1 MSDDFDFDYSNSPLA
16 NSEFVR
22 QASAQGEIAAALN
35 NAGLRDT
42 IVAAHRE
49 GNEFAGDGTFANDI
63 MTLPYF
69 ELEARYGREV
79 AENRSQLQETVR
91 SQFNAQTADRTN
103 TQVLGDTALGVGTG
117 FVGLSGSLASGV
129 LQGAGAVDEYFNEEN
144 TGLGELGVA
153 TAETTTDLTDWMR
166 SFQSGELQERRRLS
180 GIEGKLDALD
190 SAAQEAREIADGGS
204 PLIAGA
210 RRIGRDILNTG
221 DRVLSDGAVAGDII
235 SEALGSLGPSAK
247 IASGTARLAGA
258 TIGRVTANETAQRVA
273 TTGGAAFGVGLS
285 EASGVLAEASQ
296 AVMQLSHE
304 QLSKGSDAYNAH
316 IEAGLTPDQAK
327 MRIAVETGR
336 EAFVRQLPAATAL
349 GLIAARFEASPIA
362 AFRGSS
368 LLNSMRQV
376 GAQALEETGQGS
388 IGKFNENIAVRNNA
402 DDTQQLHKGVGEA
415 AATGL
420 IAGAGMSGALAAP
433 SVGRQSV
440 TDAASLIGD
449 ALGSNTARSVRDGA
463 VNAAA
468 SVAETARTVAEPV
481 VNAVRDRAEGADT
494 QGRSEGAQAAR
505 DTVGAAIEAVETG
518 QASPELEAAVS
529 QPDTTPAPEG
539 VEGGSLLQT
548 ATVMAENLS
557 NRSFKPNPAQTA
569 YAAAQFS
576 RLKGMMQ
583 SMPAAVRNQVGKML
597 NSPQVRKLQADARKV
612 DLNSTQTAETEI
624 TTDVVSET
632 VSVAKTNPTNVN
644 PEVVGKILKES
655 GSNLSDNDIRVMEGA
670 SNIAQ
675 AVNNHTGRQVE
686 ISQGRNVGLTRIGQ
700 APKTELTQ
708 ETASRSLRV
717 EGYTDRRG
725 NDLRSIND
733 FAADIFEGAQSADGV
748 VINQEGQSVPVQN
761 VMQEFA
767 NFVEHMNNKVGA
779 LNNSFN
785 QNNEA
790 GRGPQM
796 SFRGLVGGTRFVE
809 ADQFKNP
816 VAYHRGNPNSVHFAQ
831 QVANDLDAAV
841 AVYNEVRNTFP
852 ELFGSFP
859 AAESTALLQD
869 SDAALEI
876 ESAVENQ
883 NNPTAIDE
891 TEDAVEA
898 PAEAVSEGEEQSQT
912 EEELRIEQ
920 EEILDLSESLNENNQ
935 SLGQKLINN
944 IVKVFPKFKG
954 KIRIKI
960 VSENSKELYQGD
972 DVNGKPMFAK
982 AAATYTPLGVHTVY
996 VTENTSEASIF
1007 HELRHVLDYLIFGSS
1022 LQKIAK
1028 KHRKKLSNFLNEK
1041 IKEGV
1046 IPNDIYFDNDAE
1058 LSNGL
1063 MSLYINDYFGL
1074 KDTFPDIAEFMDESF
1089 VSLDVFSEV
1098 LEFTLKEENTN
1109 EVSDE
1114 VGSTSDSE
1122 GDPVDSSETDSD
1134 VTATDEVSVDVE
1146 NNVETGAIE
1155 GDPNVEIDQADD
1167 ILKDKDG
1174 NPIKFYHGTN
1184 ALFDTFN
1191 DGAIFLTSRKGL
1203 ARKHVRRSEDG
1214 TPRLIEANARLTN
1227 PLSQQILN
1235 DQDPNAYW
1243 LQNALSITEAK
1254 KAGGFDSILIFND
1267 KESIVIA
1274 DRNDQVIQ
1282 INKDFDNTVTPEAQ
1296 ADANDLSETPTT
1308 RENIHKSFS
1317 ETYQKLDSDPAIDGL
1332 LDFVRKAEAGNL
1344 NRETLSVVRR
1354 LIGPLANQMN
1364 KRIADKRIKID
1375 GKNTTLVEALKDGKV
1390 QTFRQYRNT
1399 AIVDPA
1405 TGLYNQTML
1414 EQAGIA
1420 LVDWMM
1426 TATARD
1432 PSRLNE
1438 AMEDLGLTYDM
1449 VTEEQMTAIA
1459 YGLPP
1464 SQVKEQIAR
1473 DVLRMWNV
1481 RENLD
1486 APLGE
1491 LEGIVQGVVSE
1502 MLTTLAQF
1510 TTMVDGE
1517 KINMV
1522 SIEDIPTTVD
1532 GKVVTTQT
1540 LVVRGLRQIQKDAKA
1555 AGTNGELMTA
1565 RELLFGDIR
1574 ETYSI
1579 GTMINGVARTQA
1591 RSGVKLSSL
1600 EQAALKK
1607 IQDTPHFRDDNRV
1620 ALFEALGF
1628 ESLLNMLGYQNED
1641 NILNTTLKNSVK
1653 GKNLSIIRNLEDA
1666 DILIEALGDGKTP
1679 VFYPVSVSKV
1689 GRHQYQGVNP
1699 QSNKVLRALVTP
1711 TWSDLTFSK
1720 DDMDAFW
1727 LGVAQAADL
1736 YKVEKRD
1743 HNEILSEVSDQ
1754 FDAKFRPAVDM
1765 VKEWLR
1771 GGNINGAAFA
1781 NAMGVVEPQQIAAVH
1796 AVAEMEF
1803 AKENDAKGFRTS
1815 LSFEL
1820 DGLTNGAA
1828 NMMVHYGQ
1836 GEITQQ
1842 DFHNF
1847 NRIGLFLGRIGMT
1860 VNDFFKIGNKDLYEY
1875 DAEVSQANMFSKI
1888 KKENPETKEKYLAM
1902 GRFASYFGNFKIHD
1916 DDGSFEMTRNTTKSP
1931 MTKVNYGAK
1940 YTSVSASIAQD
1951 MILQFYKEIQN
1962 IPANINF
1969 DEYFGYPGIQ
1979 QDISLLFGDTLPTNL
1994 GNGAFEFPLTAI
2006 EFFRHNVSNTI
2017 GKILTESTQ
2026 TVIGKK
2032 IFEVNDMLVFS
2043 TNVQSQYLQLVFQ
2056 DRIEALAEQRATEG
2070 RIRRDKKTNKPI
2082 LADLSRRDYQS
2093 VVRELEAMSPI
2104 FVSDDQTLAIG
2115 GFQKQVSSL
2124 VLSSNMDGKLNQ
2136 KAYLPFPDDV
2146 GVRATPYSVI
2156 GSGDAMMMNYIFGS
2170 EGAPNDVLGIFDGLD
2185 VPVGKVKE
2193 YAPYVNEQVL
2203 KTWERDP
2210 LAMVTQ
2216 NYSGFLTQVGSNPL
2230 LELAFNMVKG
2240 RNKNS
2245 SVIASNATELLEQLN
2260 ERHRQNK
2267 TRKAVLKRIPLSV
2280 DQMGGSAVGFSRGEG
2295 KMDLSAINLEIRKEL
2310 KNTTTIRSNMNDL
2323 FEIYE
2328 GPVNSVFKFLNQN
2341 NTKNKVYKIIAPML
2355 SNIKVVFGTIFEL
2368 NTYRKEN
2375 FPDDGQVLEGIAQY
2389 DSINKIIFSTT
2400 QKTETVL
2407 HEMVHAATFNRVL
2420 AHYNGDTHDAVVRLE
2435 ALMEEFLALELNNR
2449 DYNEAKGA
2457 ILSQLAQ
2464 NDVASKAAAVN
2475 EFMAYA
2481 LTNQNIVKKLKNT
2494 ETRTIANLT
2503 KKIIDVMRR
2512 LMGGIPANM
2521 FDQVVF
2527 NTKVL
2532 NEPPIDNGGNGN
2544 GNDGDGGSNGEN
2556 TPSAENYTNF
2566 WIDLIKGYIDD
2577 VKQDV
2582 TSGRSSGRALRKF
2595 SEDADAVIDGYRQV
2609 GMLSNNNARRT
2620 FKAIHMVMAAEMEMD
2635 SNTVIAL
2642 TKVFQHIEANMTPDM
2657 FGSGPEAP
2665 QTYSAVINSF
2675 GQYKNGNV
2683 SDAVAVLLALSQT
2696 SSQFRAVLDQIPN
2709 PEGEAQVN
2717 GSLSSF
2723 LTQAT
2728 SGLMRK
2734 VMGSIETND
2743 RAVLDTM
2750 DALADSLI
2758 QMDAQREYTV
2768 MQKVTASF
2776 DAADSFVSGKMSD
2789 LSERVRAKNE
2799 EIKAS
2804 TRLGLAKTLFNLV
2817 TLGTNLL
2824 NKYSSEQT
2832 AETAKRITHMNVPV
2846 LSLVPIREFVSEI
2859 IGTDRINTAVVALM
2873 DEVNNRISGMRQAY
2887 REDLPGIL
2895 QNLFDTVP
2903 DAAQWSSMHTVLGK
2917 SDFTRFVDLTNL
2929 QGSMN
2934 LLEDTAR
2941 RQKRISELEQ
2951 AIDTNY
2957 LPYIA
2962 QDAKSK
2968 AKQLARFMNGEGA
2981 GNLLIRNAY
2990 AITKNLDGNFQEGM
3004 VEVID
3009 ELITMYALDQM
3020 DSDIREVTVQLWQNE
3035 PRAITGLITYIQGLN
3050 EAEDGKQG
3058 ITENA
3063 KLNAYKGF
3071 IPNHGDKD
3079 TRIIIDR
3086 DERASELEK
3095 RGYVKLSSFDGDM
3108 NTVFPRSYYVT
3119 TTRQGGAYSQGV
3131 MQNVHSTYRGVDI
3144 NTGLTVTGETSGFIS
3159 GDGVVENLVKTMT
3172 DPKFKLD
3179 NEKETLLPV
3188 FDETGNVSGFERGIN
3203 PDIYKT
3209 HMRQDENLAV
3219 MLGAW
3224 AGRHVEEMLADQYN
3238 RQLVDHLAD
3247 IWKNR
3252 EPGTE
3257 DLFINLKKTNDPIYA
3272 ESYRLIPKGIK
3283 DYMDEQF
3290 NGDGPMVR
3298 KDMVNLSV
3306 GYREASLADM
3316 WSGRTRLPVEVQE
3329 AVTKTAQF
3337 FMGRKAM
3344 KYLANGE
3351 QAFQGIVSSAKDIIV
3366 IRSLIVP
3373 FANTKSNVIQLATRG
3388 VPTKQIVRGFR
3399 SKLAEIE
3406 EYNKNVSKKIELKAR
3421 LRLAANNANQK
3432 RIIESQIQVIDD
3444 LNARMSIAPV
3454 VAAGA
3459 YKNLSEGITDL
3470 DVELSKGRIGDMIEN
3485 LANKLPESV
3494 GNVAKIGLV
3503 SKSTKIYQVANRATQ
3518 YGDFL
3523 AKSIYFDHLIAQ
3535 GLSETDA
3542 LSKINEEFV
3551 NFSVLPGRTRSY
3563 LETVGLTW
3571 FMAFKIRI
3579 AKIALQM
3586 LRDNPVR
3593 ALAINNALPD
3603 IGSPVQ
3609 DNILSV
3615 AVEGRLDYATGF
3627 EMLFSA
3633 PELNP
3638 WVNLLS
3644 E

>member
-1 MSDDFDFDYSNSPLA
+1 MSDEFNFDYTNSPLA
-16 NSEFVR
+16 NPEFVR
-22 QASAQGEIAAALN
+22 QASAQGQIAAALGD
-35 NAGLRDT
+35 AGTRDT
-42 IVAAHRE
+42 IVVANRE

-63 MTLPYF
+63 MTLSHA

-79 AENRSQLQETVR
+79 ADNRSSLQQTIR
-91 SQFNAQTADRTN
+91 DQYNAQTADRSGA
-103 TQVLGDTALGVGTG
+103 QVVGDTAAGVGAS
-117 FVGLSGSLASGV
+117 FVNLVGSLGGAAF
-129 LQGAGAVDEYFNEEN
+129 QGAGAVDEYFDPEN
-144 TGLGELGVA
+144 TGLGEFGVRYA
-153 TAETTTDLTDWMR
+153 QTGAEVGDFIR
-166 SFQSGELQERRRLS
+166 SFQSDELQERRRLS
-180 GIEGKLDALD
+180 GIEGQLDALD
-190 SAAQEAREIADGGS
+190 SAAQEARDIQSGES

-210 RRIGRDILNTG
+210 RRIGRDVLNTG
-221 DRVLSDGAVAGDII
+221 DRIFSDGAVAGDII
-235 SEALGSLGPSAK
+235 SEAIGSLGPSARL
-247 IASGTARLAGA
+247 AQGGARLVGA
-258 TIGRVTANETAQRVA
+258 TTGRLTTNETARRVAA
-273 TTGGAAFGVGLS
+273 TTGAATGVGIS
-285 EASGVLAEASQ
+285 EASGVQAEASQ
-296 AVMQLSHE
+296 AVLALSHE
-304 QLSKGSDAYNAH
+304 QLVQGSDTYNALL
-316 IEAGLTPDQAK
+316 EQGLTPEQAQ
-327 MRIAVETGR
+327 MRVAVETGR

-349 GLIAARFEASPIA
+349 GLIAARFETNPVG

-368 LLNSMRQV
+368 LLSSMRQV

-388 IGKFNENIAVRNNA
+388 IGKFNENVAVQNNA
-402 DDTQQLHKGVGEA
+402 DNSRALNEGLGEA

-420 IAGAGMSGALAAP
+420 IAGAGMAGVLAAP
-433 SVGRQSV
+433 GTGAQSV
-440 TDAASLIGD
+440 RNAADLIGD
-449 ALGSNTARSVRDGA
+449 AVGGRDFNDPIRNEIFGREGLGSRAA
-463 VNAAA
+463 NAAS
-468 SVAETARTVAEPV
+468 SVTETARNVAQPV
-481 VNAVRDRAEGADT
+481 INAVRDRAEGADT
-494 QGRSEGAQAAR
+494 QGRNEGAQAAR
-505 DTVGAAIEAVETG
+505 ESLEVVSEALETG
-518 QASPELEAAVS
+518 QFTAKVEAIVS
-529 QPDTTPAPEG
+529 EPDTTPIPENS
-539 VEGGSLLQT
+539 EGGSVLQNVSN
-548 ATVMAENLS
+548 AIEQFS
-557 NRSFKPNPAQTA
+557 NRSFKPSAAQTA
-569 YAAAQFS
+569 FAADQIS
-576 RLKGMMQ
+576 RLRG
-583 SMPAAVRNQVGKML
+583 SMETMPQAVRQAVQKMVT
-597 NSPQVRKLQADARKV
+597 SPQARRIEEEARKT
-612 DLNSTQTAETEI
+612 DLNTTQTAETEV
-624 TTDVVSET
+624 TADSVSET
-632 VSVAKTNPTNVN
+632 VSVARTNPTNVN
-644 PEVVGKILKES
+644 PEFTSKILKES
-655 GSNLSDNDIRVMEGA
+655 GSSLSDNDIRILEGA

-675 AVNNHTGRQVE
+675 VVNNHVGRQVE
-686 ISQGRNVGLTRIGQ
+686 ISEGRNIGLTRIGR
-700 APKTELTQ
+700 AEKTPLTQ

-725 NDLRSIND
+725 QDLRSIND
-733 FAADIFEGAQSADGV
+733 FAADIFQGAQSVDGV
-748 VINQEGQSVPVQN
+748 IINREGQSVPVAN
-761 VMQEFA
+761 VMQEFT
-767 NFVEHMNNKVGA
+767 NFVQHMNNKVDA
-779 LNNSFN
+779 LNRSF
-785 QNNEA
+785 QGNNDQ
-790 GRGPQM
+790 GRGP
-796 SFRGLVGGTRFVE
+796 SLGFRGLVGGTRFVE
-809 ADQFKNP
+809 ADQFNNP

-841 AVYNEVRNTFP
+841 AVYNEIRNTFP
-852 ELFGSFP
+852 ELFGSLP
-859 AAESTALLQD
+859 AAVSTDLLQD
-869 SDAALEI
+869 SDAVLEI

-883 NNPTAIDE
+883 DNPTAIDE
-891 TEDAVEA
+891 SDVLSDAPADGSAAVEEQNQEGETNDNVSDQVDSIADGEVDGVESSTESTDAV
-898 PAEAVSEGEEQSQT
+898 G
-912 EEELRIEQ
+912 
-920 EEILDLSESLNENNQ
+920 
-935 SLGQKLINN
+935 
-944 IVKVFPKFKG
+944 
-954 KIRIKI
+954 
-960 VSENSKELYQGD
+960 
-972 DVNGKPMFAK
+972 
-982 AAATYTPLGVHTVY
+982 
-996 VTENTSEASIF
+996 
-1007 HELRHVLDYLIFGSS
+1007 
-1022 LQKIAK
+1022 
-1028 KHRKKLSNFLNEK
+1028 
-1041 IKEGV
+1041 
-1046 IPNDIYFDNDAE
+1046 
-1058 LSNGL
+1058 
-1063 MSLYINDYFGL
+1063 
-1074 KDTFPDIAEFMDESF
+1074 
-1089 VSLDVFSEV
+1089 
-1098 LEFTLKEENTN
+1098 
-1109 EVSDE
+1109 
-1114 VGSTSDSE
+1114 
-1122 GDPVDSSETDSD
+1122 
-1134 VTATDEVSVDVE
+1134 TDEVSVDTE
-1146 NNVETGAIE
+1146 SNVETGAVE
-1155 GDPNVEIDQADD
+1155 GDPNVEIDQSDD
-1167 ILKDKDG
+1167 ILKDDDG

-1191 DGAIFLTSRKGL
+1191 DGGIFLTTRKGL
-1203 ARKHVRRSEDG
+1203 AREHARRGAEG

-1227 PLSQQILN
+1227 PLSQQIPN
-1235 DQDPNAYW
+1235 DQDPDAYW

-1254 KAGGFDSILIFND
+1254 EAGGFDSILIFND
-1267 KESIVIA
+1267 KEGMVIA

-1282 INKDFDNTVTPEAQ
+1282 TNKDFDNTVTPEAQ
-1296 ADANDLSETPTT
+1296 ADANDLTDTPDA
-1308 RENIHKSFS
+1308 RKNIHESFS
-1317 ETYQKLDSDPAIDGL
+1317 ETYQELDSDPAVDGL
-1332 LDFVRKAEAGNL
+1332 LDFVGKAEAGNL
-1344 NRETLSVVRR
+1344 NPETLSVARR

-1375 GKNTTLVEALKDGKV
+1375 GKNTTLVEALKAGEV

-1481 RENLD
+1481 RENPD

-1491 LEGIVQGVVSE
+1491 LEGIAQGVVSE

-1510 TTMVDGE
+1510 TTTVDGE

-1522 SIEDIPTTVD
+1522 SIEDVPTTVD

-1565 RELLFGDIR
+1565 REMLFGDIR
-1574 ETYSI
+1574 ETYSV
-1579 GTMINGVARTQA
+1579 GTPINGVARTQA

-1600 EQAALKK
+1600 EQSALKK
-1607 IQDTPHFRDDNRV
+1607 MQDTPHFRDEGRV
-1620 ALFEALGF
+1620 ALFEAIGF
-1628 ESLLNMLGYQNED
+1628 EPLLDMLGYQNED
-1641 NILNTTLKNSVK
+1641 GIINGTLKNSVK
-1653 GKNLSIIRNLEDA
+1653 GKNLSIIRDLEDA
-1666 DILIEALGDGKTP
+1666 DILVEALGDGETP
-1679 VFYPVSVSKV
+1679 VYYPVSVSKV

-1771 GGNINGAAFA
+1771 GGDINGSAFA
-1781 NAMGVVEPQQIAAVH
+1781 SAMGVVEPQQIAAVN

-1803 AKENDAKGFRTS
+1803 AKESGAEGFRTS

-1828 NMMVHYGQ
+1828 NMMVNYGQ

-1847 NRIGLFLGRIGMT
+1847 NRIGLFLGRLGAT
-1860 VNDFFKIGNKDLYEY
+1860 VNDFFKVGNQDLYETTSR
-1875 DAEVSQANMFSKI
+1875 ASETALFSGLKNMDP
-1888 KKENPETKEKYLAM
+1888 KKRDVMLAA
-1902 GRFASYFGNFKIHD
+1902 GRFAARFGNFEVTE
-1916 DDGSFEMTRNTTKSP
+1916 DGQFEMTRNTAKNP
-1931 MTKVNYGAK
+1931 MTKVNYG
-1940 YTSVSASIAQD
+1940 SGVQGVGVGIAGD
-1951 MILQFYKEIQN
+1951 MLVEFYRKTQN
-1962 IPANINF
+1962 IPANVNF
-1969 DEYFGYPGIQ
+1969 DEYFGYPGMQ
-1979 QDISLLFGDTLPTNL
+1979 QDIALLFGNTLPADL
-1994 GNGAFEFPLTAI
+1994 GNGAFEFPATAI
-2006 EFFRHNVSNTI
+2006 EFFRKNVSDTI
-2017 GKILTESTQ
+2017 GTVLTESTKS
-2026 TVIGKK
+2026 VIGDK
-2032 IFEVNDMLVFS
+2032 ITEVNDMLVFS
-2043 TNVQSQYLQLVFQ
+2043 TNVQSQYLQLIFQ
-2056 DRIEALAEQRATEG
+2056 DRLEALAEQRATEG

-2115 GFQKQVSSL
+2115 GFQKQASSL

-2136 KAYLPFPDDV
+2136 KAHLPFPEDV
-2146 GVRATPYSVI
+2146 GVRAIPYSVI
-2156 GSGDAMMMNYIFGS
+2156 GSGDAMMMNFIFGS
-2170 EGAPNDVLGIFDGLD
+2170 EGAPKDVLGIFDGLD

-2203 KTWERDP
+2203 KTWERDV
-2210 LAMVTQ
+2210 LAMAVQ
-2216 NYSGFLTQVGSNPL
+2216 NYGGFLTQVGSDPL
-2230 LELAFNMVKG
+2230 LAQAFEMVKEKS
-2240 RNKNS
+2240 KNS
-2245 SVIASNATELLEQLN
+2245 SVVASNAIELAEQLN
-2260 ERHRQNK
+2260 ERHRQNQA
-2267 TRKAVLKRIPLSV
+2267 RKAVLKRIPLSV
-2280 DQMGGSAVGFSRGEG
+2280 DQMGGSDVGFSRGEG
-2295 KMDLSAINLEIRKEL
+2295 EMGLSAINHEIHNEL
-2310 KNTTTIRSNMNDL
+2310 NGITTTQEDVKTEVFESTVEAVIKSLRLNDTQ
-2323 FEIYE
+2323 
-2328 GPVNSVFKFLNQN
+2328 K
-2341 NTKNKVYKIIAPML
+2341 KVLGTIAPML
-2355 SNIKVVFGTIFEL
+2355 PNIRVVFGTISQL
-2368 NTYRKEN
+2368 NAYRQEN
-2375 FPDDGQVLEGIAQY
+2375 FPDDGQFLEGNAQF
-2389 DSINKIIFSTT
+2389 DSANGTIFSTT
-2400 QKTETVL
+2400 QKPETLL
-2407 HEMVHAATFNRVL
+2407 HEMVHAATFDRVL
-2420 AHYNGDTHDAVVRLE
+2420 AHYNGETHDAVVRLE
-2435 ALMEEFLALELNNR
+2435 ALMNEFLALEITDR
-2449 DYNEAKGA
+2449 DYNEAKGS
-2457 ILSQLAQ
+2457 ILINSAG
-2464 NDVASKAAAVN
+2464 NNPASKAAALN

-2481 LTNQNIVKKLKNT
+2481 LTNQNIAKRLKTT
-2494 ETRTIANLT
+2494 ESRTIAGLA
-2503 KKIIDVMRR
+2503 KKVIDAMRR
-2512 LMGGIPANM
+2512 LMGGVPANM

-2544 GNDGDGGSNGEN
+2544 GDNGDGGSDGEN
-2556 TPSAENYTNF
+2556 TPPAENYTNF

-2582 TSGRSSGRALRKF
+2582 TAGRSSGRALRKF

-2723 LTQAT
+2723 LTKAT

-2734 VMGSIETND
+2734 VIGSIETND

-2768 MQKVTASF
+2768 MQKVTASL
-2776 DAADSFVSGKMSD
+2776 DAADSFVSGKMSE

-2804 TRLGLAKTLFNLV
+2804 TRSDLAKTLSNSV

-2832 AETAKRITHMNVPV
+2832 AEAAKRVTHMNVPV
-2846 LSLVPIREFVSEI
+2846 LSLVPIREFVSEM
-2859 IGTDRINTAVVALM
+2859 IGTDRTNAAVVALM
-2873 DEVNNRISGMRQAY
+2873 DEVNSRISGMRQAY

-2895 QNLFDTVP
+2895 QNLFDTAP

-2917 SDFTRFVDLTNL
+2917 SDFTRFVDPTNL
-2929 QGSMN
+2929 QGSMS
-2934 LLEDTAR
+2934 LLEDSAR

-2951 AIDTNY
+2951 AVETNY

-2962 QDAKSK
+2962 QDAKDK
-2968 AKQLARFMNGEGA
+2968 AQQLARFMNGEGA
-2981 GNLLIRNAY
+2981 GNLLVRNAY

-3009 ELITMYALDQM
+3009 ELVTMYALDQM
-3020 DSDIREVTVQLWQNE
+3020 DGEIREATVQLWQNE
-3035 PRAITGLITYIQGLN
+3035 PRAVAGLVTYIQGLN

-3058 ITENA
+3058 ITEHA

-3095 RGYVKLSSFDGDM
+3095 RGYTKVAPFDGDVD
-3108 NTVFPRSYYVT
+3108 TVFPRSYYVT

-3131 MQNVHSTYRGVDI
+3131 MQNVQSTYRGVDI

-3159 GDGVVENLVKTMT
+3159 GDGVVENLVKTMI
-3172 DPKFKLD
+3172 DPNFKLD
-3179 NEKETLLPV
+3179 NEKEALLPV
-3188 FDETGNVSGFERGIN
+3188 FDDNGNVSGFERGIN
-3203 PDIYKT
+3203 PDIYKA

-3238 RQLVDHLAD
+3238 RQLVDHLSD
-3247 IWKNR
+3247 IWSNR
-3252 EPGTE
+3252 EKGSE
-3257 DLFINLKKTNDPIYA
+3257 DLFVNLKKTKDPIYA
-3272 ESYRLIPKGIK
+3272 ESYRLIPQGIK
-3283 DYMDEQF
+3283 NYMDSQF
-3290 NGDGPMVR
+3290 DGDGPMVR
-3298 KDMVNLSV
+3298 KDMANLSV

-3316 WSGRTRLPVEVQE
+3316 WSGRTRLPAAVQE

-3344 KYLANGE
+3344 KYLATGE

-3366 IRSLIVP
+3366 IRSLVVP

-3406 EYNKNVSKKIELKAR
+3406 EYNKNVSKKIELEAR

-3494 GNVAKIGLV
+3494 GNVAKVGLV

-3535 GLSETDA
+3535 GLSEANA
-3542 LSKINEEFV
+3542 LTKMNEEFV
-3551 NFSVLPGRTRSY
+3551 NFSALPGRTRSY
-3563 LETVGLTW
+3563 LETIGLTW

-3593 ALAINNALPD
+3593 ALAINNVLPD

-3627 EMLFSA
+3627 EMLFAA

-3638 WVNLLS
+3638 WVNLMS